1 VNASPLRCCACITR
15 AGTPPARSP
24 IGRYGSSAFAVP
36 SLGAALA
43 RSAIS
48 LSSSDCD
55 GAQAAGPRSPALLQS
70 KPPSCLCRCTRGAPR
85 LGVARATAG
94 PQRLHPSRDAIGRLL
109 WPPYISAAAV
119 SCALTKGQ
127 QASSG
132 CCGHRISVLPPS
144 VVLLPKASSA
154 PPEGQQAGEVIFFL
168 QFALNFFRVCADA
181 GPAAGCAVLGRKQ
194 GADAVYRPAAF
205 CEHLLPDSCP
215 RFWLC

>member
-1 VNASPLRCCACITR
+1 M
-15 AGTPPARSP
+15 ART
-24 IGRYGSSAFAVP
+24 
-36 SLGAALA
+36 
-43 RSAIS
+43 AIS

-55 GAQAAGPRSPALLQS
+55 GVQAAGPRSPALLQS

-94 PQRLHPSRDAIGRLL
+94 PQMLHPSRDAIGRLL

-144 VVLLPKASSA
+144 VVLSPKASSA
-154 PPEGQQAGEVIFFL
+154 PPRPAGRGGWLIFFFCSSRSIFPRL
-168 QFALNFFRVCADA
+168 CRSVVRQQDARCWDASRALMQFIGRLHFANIYCQTHVHVSGSVDRCLPCRGPDDDEDPRRTRRGSA
-181 GPAAGCAVLGRKQ
+181 GP
-194 GADAVYRPAAF
+194 RPETKPQF
-205 CEHLLPDSCP
+205 
-215 RFWLC
+215 